1 MMVTPSSKEKAQ
13 KQQQGEMTAGPK
25 NEITP
30 APGDARGTGNPS
42 PGASAPSVSSDLS
55 PLGGGAPHGVPGC
68 LGRHFEHRR
77 GSGAAPR
84 DRGPH
89 AELRRVVPQTGQG
102 PRARVSRP
110 HMRVAWPPWGEP
122 RGALARPAGPDPDRE
137 PSELLWEG
145 AARLGRGCP
154 GSEGS
159 AAPLFPGLPKPQ
171 CPVSLS
177 PFSPGSQPSGRRRS
191 RVSSWG
197 HESRPGPA
205 LRSQARAAGPALR
218 SQAARPGPAV
228 FNGDAPP
235 PGPAF
240 RNHASGLGAAFCSLS
255 SAPGPALRGGAS
267 VPGRALPRRHSST
280 SGPAFRRRAS
290 EPGPAA
296 PRHRA
301 PATGP
306 APRRRASATG
316 PAPRRRAPATGP
328 APRRRASARVPAH
341 SRRASAQVPAHSRRV
356 SARGPA
362 PTPASRGRAS
372 RPGPALRS
380 PASGSGPALRSR
392 ANPLG
397 PALHNG
403 CTPPGYVLRSH
414 PTQTSYPRSRP
425 SLPVPTGLS
434 PSPGLASQE
443 FVSNS
448 SSPNPE
454 VPSLDTQPR
463 WHAVRMR
470 ASSPS
475 PPGRLFPFY
484 GPSDEG
490 SSSSSFPSS
499 GSPGQSCCST
509 STFSF
514 SSLFSFSSPSSSS
527 SSYSSSSSS
536 SSNDFSDQ
544 CPSSPKFCGL
554 GSISTPSPASLRR
567 ALLPEFEALSPV
579 SSGQQVEIGS
589 VPSPTTPPGV

>member
-1 MMVTPSSKEKAQ
+1 MMVTPSSKKKAQ

-30 APGDARGTGNPS
+30 APGDARGTGNPN

-55 PLGGGAPHGVPGC
+55 PL
-68 LGRHFEHRR
+68 
-77 GSGAAPR
+77 
-84 DRGPH
+84 
-89 AELRRVVPQTGQG
+89 ELRRVVPQTGQG
-102 PRARVSRP
+102 PWARVSRP

-122 RGALARPAGPDPDRE
+122 RGALARPAGPDLDHE

-145 AARLGRGCP
+145 AARLGGGCP
-154 GSEGS
+154 GSEAS
-159 AAPLFPGLPKPQ
+159 VAALFPGLPKPQ

-197 HESRPGPA
+197 HESRPGLA

-280 SGPAFRRRAS
+280 
-290 EPGPAA
+290 
-296 PRHRA
+296 
-301 PATGP
+301 
-306 APRRRASATG
+306 RRASA
-316 PAPRRRAPATGP
+316 P
-328 APRRRASARVPAH
+328 
-341 SRRASAQVPAHSRRV
+341 VPAHSRRV

-397 PALHNG
+397 PALPNG

-414 PTQTSYPRSRP
+414 PTQTSYPRSLP

-475 PPGRLFPFY
+475 PPGRLFPFS

-490 SSSSSFPSS
+490 SSSSFSPSSFPSS
-499 GSPGQSCCST
+499 GSPGQSCCYT

-514 SSLFSFSSPSSSS
+514 SSLFFFSSPSS
-527 SSYSSSSSS
+527 SSSSSS

-567 ALLPEFEALSPV
+567 ALLPEFEALSPL
-579 SSGQQVEIGS
+579 SSGEQIEIGS
-589 VPSPTTPPGV
+589 VPSPTIPPGV

>member
-1 MMVTPSSKEKAQ
+1 MVTPSSKEKAQ

-77 GSGAAPR
+77 GSGAAP
-84 DRGPH
+84 
-89 AELRRVVPQTGQG
+89 
-102 PRARVSRP
+102 
-110 HMRVAWPPWGEP
+110 
-122 RGALARPAGPDPDRE
+122 
-137 PSELLWEG
+137 
-145 AARLGRGCP
+145 
-154 GSEGS
+154 
-159 AAPLFPGLPKPQ
+159 
-171 CPVSLS
+171 
-177 PFSPGSQPSGRRRS
+177 
-191 RVSSWG
+191 
-197 HESRPGPA
+197 
-205 LRSQARAAGPALR
+205 
-218 SQAARPGPAV
+218 
-228 FNGDAPP
+228 
-235 PGPAF
+235 
-240 RNHASGLGAAFCSLS
+240 
-255 SAPGPALRGGAS
+255 
-267 VPGRALPRRHSST
+267 
-280 SGPAFRRRAS
+280 
-290 EPGPAA
+290 PAA
-296 PRHRA
+296 
-301 PATGP
+301 
-306 APRRRASATG
+306 
-316 PAPRRRAPATGP
+316 GP

-403 CTPPGYVLRSH
+403 CTPPGYVLPSH
-414 PTQTSYPRSRP
+414 PTQTVSRRP

-499 GSPGQSCCST
+499 GLLPPPPPMIFLTSVPLPQS
-509 STFSF
+509 FVA
-514 SSLFSFSSPSSSS
+514 LAP
-527 SSYSSSSSS
+527 
-536 SSNDFSDQ
+536 
-544 CPSSPKFCGL
+544 
-554 GSISTPSPASLRR
+554 PSPASLRR

>member
-1 MMVTPSSKEKAQ
+1 
-13 KQQQGEMTAGPK
+13 MTAGPK

-42 PGASAPSVSSDLS
+42 PSASAPSVSSDLS
-55 PLGGGAPHGVPGC
+55 PL
-68 LGRHFEHRR
+68 
-77 GSGAAPR
+77 
-84 DRGPH
+84 
-89 AELRRVVPQTGQG
+89 ELRRVVPQTGQG

-154 GSEGS
+154 GSEAS
-159 AAPLFPGLPKPQ
+159 AAALFPGLPKPQ

-235 PGPAF
+235 PDPAF

-280 SGPAFRRRAS
+280 SGPAFCRRASEPGPVAPGRRASHSSTSGPAFRRRAS

-301 PATGP
+301 P
-306 APRRRASATG
+306 ATG

-392 ANPLG
+392 ANPVG

-414 PTQTSYPRSRP
+414 PTQTSYPRNRP

-475 PPGRLFPFY
+475 PPGRLFPFS
-484 GPSDEG
+484 GPSDE
-490 SSSSSFPSS
+490 SS
-499 GSPGQSCCST
+499 T
-509 STFSF
+509 
-514 SSLFSFSSPSSSS
+514 

-567 ALLPEFEALSPV
+567 ALLPEFE
-579 SSGQQVEIGS
+579 GS
-589 VPSPTTPPGV
+589 LPSPTTPPGV